1 MFVAVARV
9 DLHIPAAASLKD
21 KRGVVQSVS
30 KRLANQFPVSIAEV
44 SAQEQWGLAVLGIA
58 VASGSP
64 AHAREVI
71 EAVLHTLERMR
82 LDAEVGAVEIDVIA
96 AF

>member
-21 KRGVVQSVS
+21 KRRVVQSVS
-30 KRLANQFPVSIAEV
+30 KRLSNQFPVSIAEI
-44 SAQEQWGLAVLGIA
+44 SAQEQWGLAVLGLA
-58 VASGSP
+58 VASGS
-64 AHAREVI
+64 ASHARGVVEG
-71 EAVLHTLERMR
+71 VLHTLERMR
-82 LDAEVGAVEIDVIA
+82 LDAEVGSVDIEVIA